1 MYQRKEERS
10 LGELF
15 SELGNEISALF
26 RQEVEIA
33 RTEMTDK
40 ASQAGKGA
48 AMVAVGGFVAYAG
61 FLAILAALVS
71 GLAAAGMPVWASAL
85 LVGLVVAGI
94 GYLVIRR
101 GLDSFKAEK
110 LAPYQT
116 IQSIRENGEWAKK
129 MTRNG

>member
-15 SELGNEISALF
+15 SELGNEIATLF
-26 RQEVEIA
+26 RQELALV
-33 RTEMTDK
+33 RGEMTDK
-40 ASQAGKGA
+40 ASQAGRGG
-48 AMVAVGGFVAYAG
+48 AMVAAGGFVAYAG
-61 FLAILAALVS
+61 FLAILAALVA
-71 GLAAAGMPVWASAL
+71 GLAEAGLPVWVSAL

-110 LAPYQT
+110 LAPYET
-116 IQSIRENGEWAKK
+116 IQSIRENGEWAKE
-129 MTRNG
+129 MTRNS